1 MKPKRKLT
9 TEELND
15 RAYTIAVAAIAIAV
29 LSFLL
34 SIFGV

>member
-15 RAYTIAVAAIAIAV
+15 RAYAIAVAAMAISV
-29 LSFLL
+29 FSFLL
-34 SIFGV
+34 SIFGA